1 MNGERLLSAI
11 GSIGDSFINSAS
23 EENVCRIFRARR
35 FRLIRGLT
43 AAACACA
50 VISFT
55 IPAIIN
61 GRPSVNVTIPESSV
75 EVSDSSAE
83 VSDSSA
89 EASGSAAVSEALQE
103 SETTDVSAEI
113 SEAASQGGDPASADT
128 QVSDEEPPSDM
139 SEAFQVSDPTFGEV
153 TSGEE
158 YPEFTDEVRLGGW
171 IFSLYSREGDENA
184 VLKVNWPSQAGTLYI
199 TVYPSETE
207 YIEYTPCFSQEEG
220 KAAVTE
226 HTIAGITAE
235 SYITIT
241 VVTGSGETIGT
252 VTVYPTIHR

>member
-11 GSIGDSFINSAS
+11 GSIGDSLINSAS

-61 GRPSVNVTIPESSV
+61 GRPPVNVTVP
-75 EVSDSSAE
+75 DSSAE

-103 SETTDVSAEI
+103 SEAPDVSAEI
-113 SEAASQGGDPASADT
+113 SEAASQGGDTASADP

-139 SEAFQVSDPTFGEV
+139 SEAFQVSDPTFGEA

-199 TVYPSETE
+199 TVYPSEAE